1 MNSPG
6 ILNIVWHSVDLIE
19 QNHVQLLTS
28 EQTRTMIIHTSVVVL
43 ILNDFRKFNPI
54 GTISWTDIGCAW
66 TPLSILKKL
75 ARWHPKQKSYLTVLF
90 RYVSESE
97 TGALRKCCVDKTYDP
112 RVLACCQDGILKQHG
127 TCGIWILSFY
137 KDNFQRVIFYIFH
150 PWSKFESWKWVC
162 NSLFILLETK
172 YTLYYSIRVNT
183 SYQN

>member
-43 ILNDFRKFNPI
+43 ILNDFRKSYRFPHNFWFN
-54 GTISWTDIGCAW
+54 D
-66 TPLSILKKL
+66 
-75 ARWHPKQKSYLTVLF
+75 LF